1 MHSSQVR
8 VEKIKHFY
16 ECTQNLFQSEF
27 CFRQS
32 HPKIFKADFSRSKLF
47 YFIKLA
53 HPLFVQIAS
62 YGVHSS
68 KNVTML
74 LSEVVCCDVVWS
86 ISLAWSWQ
94 MSGSEIMDES
104 LINPYNGT
112 INEQSQK
119 HSEPL
124 LRYSCATLVS
134 KVGLRLVV
142 CFRNYASSL
151 MKIIAWRF
159 EKWLI
164 SF

>member
-1 MHSSQVR
+1 MYSKLIPVWILLKTISS
-8 VEKIKHFY
+8 
-16 ECTQNLFQSEF
+16 
-27 CFRQS
+27 
-32 HPKIFKADFSRSKLF
+32 KIFKQRFFEVKVILLYKTST
-47 YFIKLA
+47 
-53 HPLFVQIAS
+53 PLICTNCIV
-62 YGVHSS
+62 VHYS
-68 KNVTML
+68 KNVTVL

-112 INEQSQK
+112 MNKQSQK

-151 MKIIAWRF
+151 MKIITLRF

>member
-16 ECTQNLFQSEF
+16 ECTQNLFESEF
-27 CFRQS
+27 CLGQFN
-32 HPKIFKADFSRSKLF
+32 PKIFKQRFFEVKVILLYKTST
-47 YFIKLA
+47 
-53 HPLFVQIAS
+53 PLICTNCIV
-62 YGVHSS
+62 VHYS
-68 KNVTML
+68 KNVTVL

-151 MKIIAWRF
+151 MKIITLRF
-159 EKWLI
+159 ERWLI